1 MFFLTQYDGT
11 LKNLRCIKVM
21 FLCVMIGNVLSV
33 WGARR
38 QIEISDYEL
47 LLYSTIP
54 QIMSHTY
61 SLQWIDKNVTS
72 DGDIVKIN
80 Y

>member
-1 MFFLTQYDGT
+1 
-11 LKNLRCIKVM
+11 
-21 FLCVMIGNVLSV
+21 MIGNVLSV